1 MNLLE
6 ELGKYSGTQKLMY
19 SGCCMHSDIVASQ
32 SRHQPFKCRVAHLNQ
47 GKSKAWLRSLDQI
60 LKL

>member
-6 ELGKYSGTQKLMY
+6 ELGKYSGTQKSMY

-32 SRHQPFKCRVAHLNQ
+32 SHQQPFKCRVAHLNQ
-47 GKSKAWLRSLDQI
+47 GKSKA
-60 LKL
+60 